1 MIILSFVSRP
11 HPDFVISGTRIYG
24 RIYPSKVAAPL
35 ISAGPN
41 KVAFLIT
48 HYTTPPSQP
57 EPVTA
62 DSTHISPSLKT
73 RLHNQEPLRVY
84 LSATQVLSWDDEPTA
99 LHVQRLTELAN
110 SEPNP
115 QRNFSSD
122 SCCLL

>member
-1 MIILSFVSRP
+1 LN
-11 HPDFVISGTRIYG
+11 SGF
-24 RIYPSKVAAPL
+24 SKGGGGGVYWPTLAAPP

-48 HYTTPPSQP
+48 HYTTPASQP
-57 EPVTA
+57 EPVTV

-73 RLHNQEPLRVY
+73 RLHNQAPLRVY
-84 LSATQVLSWDDEPTA
+84 LSATQVLSWNDEPTA

-115 QRNFSSD
+115 QRTFVSD